1 MQNEEQESRTFLQQH
16 HARKPIIQIPEINTT
31 DASLVIQLPI
41 DIKRLVRS
49 NLHLPH
55 PLARH
60 RALAGT
66 FIAILSNAAFSSLF
80 QRRLELSAPRRAV
93 AVAVAV
99 IVAQKVVAASFP
111 TPADGQRLVDGGEEV
126 FG

>member
-60 RALAGT
+60 RALPGPL
-66 FIAILSNAAFSSLF
+66 IAMLPHPSITRLIE
-80 QRRLELSAPRRAV
+80 RWLELSTPRRAV